1 MELVEPYIFI
11 RWRVGQNIKALLARD
26 GLSQSALARMI
37 SKDRT
42 NINELITGKAN
53 PSLDLLVKIADG
65 LDVPLTELFF
75 GLDGAAPHD
84 LKIDYEGEHKPDNR
98 S

>member
-1 MELVEPYIFI
+1 M
-11 RWRVGQNIKALLARD
+11 GQNIKVQLDRNELT
-26 GLSQSALARMI
+26 QSGLARMI
-37 SKDRT
+37 SKDRG
-42 NINELITGKAN
+42 NINRLLAGGAN

-65 LDVPLTELFF
+65 LGVPLTDLFY

-84 LKIDYEGEHKPDNR
+84 LKVDYDRGQTPGDR

>member
-1 MELVEPYIFI
+1 MNTVEPHAYI
-11 RWRVGQNIKALLARD
+11 RWRVGQNIKALLVKG
-26 GLSQSALARMI
+26 GLTQSGLARMI

-42 NINELITGKAN
+42 NINELIAGKAN

-65 LDVPLTELFF
+65 LDVPLTDLFY

-84 LKIDYEGEHKPDNR
+84 LKVDYDERQTPDDR

>member
-1 MELVEPYIFI
+1 M
-11 RWRVGQNIKALLARD
+11 GQNIKALLARD

-75 GLDGAAPHD
+75 GLDGAAPHN
-84 LKIDYEGEHKPDNR
+84 LKIDYEGERKPDDR
-98 S
+98 P

>member
-1 MELVEPYIFI
+1 MEHAEPYKFI
-11 RWRVGQNIKALLARD
+11 RWRVGQNIKVQLDRNELT
-26 GLSQSALARMI
+26 QSGLARMI
-37 SKDRT
+37 SKDRG
-42 NINELITGKAN
+42 NINRLLAGGAN

-65 LDVPLTELFF
+65 LGVPLTDLFY

-84 LKIDYEGEHKPDNR
+84 LKVDYDGEQTPDDR

>member
-11 RWRVGQNIKALLARD
+11 RRRVGQNIKALLARD

-84 LKIDYEGEHKPDNR
+84 LKIDYEGERKPDDR
-98 S
+98 P

>member
-1 MELVEPYIFI
+1 MEHAEPYKFI
-11 RWRVGQNIKALLARD
+11 RWRVGQNIKVQLDRNELT
-26 GLSQSALARMI
+26 QSGLARMI
-37 SKDRT
+37 SKDRG
-42 NINELITGKAN
+42 NINRLLAGGAN

-65 LDVPLTELFF
+65 LGVPLTDLFY

-84 LKIDYEGEHKPDNR
+84 LKVDYDGEQTPGDR

>member
-1 MELVEPYIFI
+1 MEHAEPYKFI
-11 RWRVGQNIKALLARD
+11 RWRVGQNIKVQLDRNELT
-26 GLSQSALARMI
+26 QSELARMI

-42 NINELITGKAN
+42 NINELIAGKAN

-65 LDVPLTELFF
+65 LGVPLTDLFY
-75 GLDGAAPHD
+75 GLDGVAPHG
-84 LKIDYEGEHKPDNR
+84 LKVDYDRGQTPGDR

>member
-1 MELVEPYIFI
+1 MEHAEPYKFI
-11 RWRVGQNIKALLARD
+11 RWRVGQNIKVQLDRNELT
-26 GLSQSALARMI
+26 QSGLARMI
-37 SKDRT
+37 SKDRG
-42 NINELITGKAN
+42 NINRLLAGGAN

-65 LDVPLTELFF
+65 LGVPLTDLFY

-84 LKIDYEGEHKPDNR
+84 LKVNYDGEQTPGNR

>member
-1 MELVEPYIFI
+1 MEHAEPYKFI
-11 RWRVGQNIKALLARD
+11 RWRVGQNIKVQLDRNELT
-26 GLSQSALARMI
+26 QSGLARMI
-37 SKDRT
+37 SKDRG
-42 NINELITGKAN
+42 NINRLLAGGAN

-65 LDVPLTELFF
+65 LGVPLTDLFY

-84 LKIDYEGEHKPDNR
+84 LKVNYDGEQTPGDR